1 MTTRAIGKISGMNG
15 LACLSRFLFG
25 LIFMVAV
32 ALNGQESNGQDSNR
46 AVTDSSPQELERLTS
61 QHVPNLIRVT
71 AGVYSGGLPEGEA
84 AFREIAELGIK
95 TIISVDGMKPD
106 VETAARFGL
115 RYVHLPHGYD
125 GISESRSQELAKA
138 VRDLP
143 GPILLHCH
151 HGKHRSPTA
160 AAVACVLS
168 GRIDSASAP
177 SVLKL
182 AGTSPHYLGLY
193 QVAQQ
198 ARPLTDEQ
206 LDAVQVEFKPIA
218 EVPPMTEAMVEM
230 EHRLGHLQ
238 LIETANWRAPASHPD
253 LVPAHEA
260 LLLRELYAEL
270 LRSDEVANT
279 SAEFKTW
286 LKDGVALLQ
295 DLERDLAAVTTSNEP
310 AELQRQLVK
319 TQKAIQANCQGCHRQ
334 FRDVPRR

>member
-1 MTTRAIGKISGMNG
+1 MNRR
-15 LACLSRFLFG
+15 ACLSCLLFG
-25 LIFMVAV
+25 LFSTVAV
-32 ALNGQESNGQDSNR
+32 VVNGQESNQQESNR
-46 AVTDSSPQELERLTS
+46 AVTESSPQELERLTS

-71 AGVYSGGLPEGEA
+71 ASVYSGGLPEGEA

-138 VRDLP
+138 IRDLP

-160 AAVACVLS
+160 AAVACVLA
-168 GRIDSASAP
+168 GRIDSASAR

-206 LDAVQVEFKPIA
+206 LDAVQVEFKSIA

-230 EHRLGHLQ
+230 EHRFGHLK

-270 LRSDEVANT
+270 LRSDEVAN
-279 SAEFKTW
+279 APDDFKTW
-286 LKDGVALLQ
+286 LKDGAELLQ
-295 DLERDLAAVTTSNEP
+295 DLERDLGALVTSTDP
-310 AELQRQLVK
+310 TELQMQLAK
-319 TQKAIQANCQGCHRQ
+319 SQQAIQANCQGCHRQ
-334 FRDVPRR
+334 FRDVPQR